1 MNTELGLM
9 CSLKQSTKVD
19 DRHYTHL
26 RILQTI
32 IHYVA
37 EGYHNKETIRRM
49 KRMKRPHIQKLPSVR
64 SPSASDQ
71 IHNLDR

>member
-9 CSLKQSTKVD
+9 CSLKQRTKVD
-19 DRHYTHL
+19 DRYHTNL

-37 EGYHNKETIRRM
+37 EGNHNEDTIRRM
-49 KRMKRPHIQKLPSVR
+49 KPGPLM
-64 SPSASDQ
+64 
-71 IHNLDR
+71 